1 MFTTHRLSLL
11 PKLTEFGFAVYK
23 RPWSSCI
30 FTIIITL
37 IITRIMI
44 MIMIITRIMIMI
56 MIMTI
61 RIRIIRI
68 TIKK

>member
-44 MIMIITRIMIMI
+44 MIMII
-56 MIMTI
+56 

>member
-44 MIMIITRIMIMI
+44 MIITRIIIMIMI
-56 MIMTI
+56 MII